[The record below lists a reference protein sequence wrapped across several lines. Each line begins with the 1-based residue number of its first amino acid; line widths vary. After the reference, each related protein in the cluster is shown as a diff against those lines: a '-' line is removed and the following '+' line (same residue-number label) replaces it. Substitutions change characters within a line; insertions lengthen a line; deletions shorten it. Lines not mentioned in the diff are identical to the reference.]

1 MIFERKWFL
10 DMLHE
15 EIRGVIVILTDI
27 KEETRKLKS
36 REKNKIIKEIIIWS
50 G

>member
-15 EIRGVIVILTDI
+15 EIREVIVILTDI
-27 KEETRKLKS
+27 KEETLLPKERDADRKA
-36 REKNKIIKEIIIWS
+36 
-50 G
+50 